1 MSTILGLNGGQ
12 HDAASCLIIDGKLVA
27 CVEEER
33 MTRVKA
39 GNNYFSVP
47 RLSSQKIAEM
57 YGVTPQNADHVVFAS
72 EIPGK
77 YIEYELNGVDYTVY
91 DHHHCH
97 AADAYYMSGF
107 QEPTMIITID
117 GGGVDDALSVYLGKN
132 GELTRVLRDK
142 WYLNAQLA
150 QLWGYSLHG
159 IKGFDA
165 EKGGFV
171 WKFCKDEGKLMGM
184 APDGYY
190 DERVYNILRKA
201 VNYSNLE
208 FFPQDTIGL
217 ARLISE
223 SMRRMGYFDTDE
235 GIAVYAYNLQKL
247 TEDLVLEFISD
258 LHKLHPEYKKLAFA
272 GGLFANVKLNQKIN
286 QLDWVD
292 ELFVFPAMGDS
303 GLCAGAAILK
313 CRELGEGFDTP
324 IRLDNVHLGVSYT
337 DEEISEVASKY
348 NFERKPY
355 IASEVAEHLDDGEI
369 IGFFQGKFEYGPRA
383 LGARSIIVRP
393 TDYDTH
399 KELNSRLKRYDTMP
413 FAPIVMKEYFSD
425 IFVEQKSQYTAEF
438 MTLCYDTKEEWID
451 RIPAVIQKSDK
462 TARPQIV
469 TQDGV
474 PKFWEILNEYR
485 EVSGIPVLLNTSF
498 NAHNEPIIDSPEHAF
513 VHLNNGIIDK
523 LVIENYVYY
532 NS

>member
-1 MSTILGLNGGQ
+1 MSAIYGLNGGQ
-12 HDAASCLIIDGKLVA
+12 HDAASCLIIDGEIVA
-27 CVEEER
+27 CIEEER
-33 MTRVKA
+33 MTRIKS

-47 RLSSQKIAEM
+47 RLSTAKIQEI
-57 YGVTPQNADHVVFAS
+57 YGVGPTDCDHLVFAS

-77 YIEYELNGVDYTVY
+77 YIKKELKPDKFDVY
-91 DHHHCH
+91 DHHDCH
-97 AADAYYMSGF
+97 AATAYYTSGF
-107 QEPTMIITID
+107 QEPTLIVTLD
-117 GGGVDDALSVYLGKN
+117 GGGVDDSLGVYLGKN
-132 GELTRVLRDK
+132 GEMNRVLKDK
-142 WYLNAQLA
+142 FYLNAQIA

-201 VNYSNLE
+201 VNYSNLQ

-235 GIAVYAYNLQKL
+235 GIAVYAHNLQKL
-247 TEDLVLEFISD
+247 TEDLVLEFLDD
-258 LHKLHPEYKKLAFA
+258 LHKLYPEYTKVAFA
-272 GGLFANVKLNQKIN
+272 GGVFANVKVNQKVN

-292 ELFVFPAMGDS
+292 EIYVFPAMGDN
-303 GLCAGAAILK
+303 GLGTGAAILK
-313 CRELGEGFDTP
+313 CRELGEGFQMP
-324 IRLDNVHLGVSYT
+324 VRLKNVHLGVSYT
-337 DEEISEVASKY
+337 NEEVEEFASNYDFK
-348 NFERKPY
+348 RKPY
-355 IASEVAEHLDDGEI
+355 IPSEVAEYLNDGEI
-369 IGFFQGKFEYGPRA
+369 IGWFKGRFEFGPRA
-383 LGARSIIVRP
+383 LGARSILVRP

-413 FAPIVMKEYFSD
+413 FAPIVMKEYFNE
-425 IFVEQKSQYTAEF
+425 IFVEEKSQYTAEF
-438 MTLCYDTKEEWID
+438 MTLCYDTKDEWIE

-462 TARPQIV
+462 TARPQVV
-469 TQDGV
+469 TQEGV
-474 PKFWEILNEYR
+474 PMLWEILEEYR
-485 EVSGIPVLLNTSF
+485 KLSDIPVLLNTSF

-523 LVIENYVYY
+523 LVIEDYVYY
-532 NS
+532 R